1 MYFAETLIDVGMWS
15 VYYKDHMSELRI
27 ENIAEVMGSNPVGA
41 LDCFLGFICNCLS
54 YITTAKISYTSMMW
68 VC

>member
-1 MYFAETLIDVGMWS
+1 
-15 VYYKDHMSELRI
+15 MSELRI

-41 LDCFLGFICNCLS
+41 SDCFLGFICNCLS